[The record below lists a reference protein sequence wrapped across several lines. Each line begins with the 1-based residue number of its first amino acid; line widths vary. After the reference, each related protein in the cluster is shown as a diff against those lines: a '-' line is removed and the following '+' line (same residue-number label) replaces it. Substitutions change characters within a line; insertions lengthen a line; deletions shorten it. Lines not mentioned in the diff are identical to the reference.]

1 MNPVLVDT
9 SVWVDHFR
17 RGNPQLAQL
26 LQQDMVLMHP
36 MVLGELACGTP
47 PARARTLADLQR
59 LRPAR
64 QASMREV
71 LGLIE
76 REQLFGLGC
85 GLGPVHTN
93 VGSRS
98 CLPARQSRRATPCV
112 CPHAQGVQR
121 GVAGWQAASLRV
133 ARLRGRLRRWT
144 RVQGTCLAAH
154 VRHAYGPA
162 TGQRDPRISVNRP

>member
-133 ARLRGRLRRWT
+133 ARLRGRLRRCT
-144 RVQGTCLAAH
+144 RLQGTSLAAH
-154 VRHAYGPA
+154 VRLAYGPA

>member
-121 GVAGWQAASLRV
+121 GVAGCGAVCGV
-133 ARLRGRLRRWT
+133 ARACKARALLR
-144 RVQGTCLAAH
+144 TCALHTAPQPGNAI
-154 VRHAYGPA
+154 PA
-162 TGQRDPRISVNRP
+162 LV